1 MYYLNGVYSPRSI
14 LAATL
19 DGACIL
25 AGFAIT
31 WAVGD
36 PPLTLPQ
43 YVLAAGLTVGVTLS
57 VLFFNEAY
65 RPETLGDGQRTLV
78 SILMTMGYG
87 FAAAILCFFL
97 VRVPGGG
104 TPMMASIAA
113 FSFPLLILGRMA
125 LRLSLGTRLLTIN
138 VVVVG
143 ATDLGLRVARMLQ
156 ERRDTGVRMLGFL
169 TDDRALHHHTGDFA
183 GFRVMG
189 RPHELEKVLLEW
201 DVDYIV
207 VASKDRHEHF
217 PADTLM
223 QAKTR
228 GIRVESG
235 LSFLERLSG
244 RVHMRDLRSSYLIFG
259 PGFSCGRVYSMTRR
273 ALDVVGATALL
284 VLASPVL
291 ALTALAIKLDSPG
304 PVLFRQRRLG
314 KGDRPFM
321 MNKLRSMCDNAEGKS
336 GAVFTA
342 DNDDRITRVG
352 YFIRRTRLD
361 ELPQLWNVL
370 VGEMSLVGPRAERP
384 EFAESLHEV
393 YPYYAYRTTVRPG
406 VTGWAQTRYGY
417 VNSVEG
423 YEEKLALDLYYLKY
437 RNLLL
442 DLVILA
448 QTVKT
453 VLHFRG
459 M

>member
-1 MYYLNGVYSPRSI
+1 MYYLNGVYSPRS
-14 LAATL
+14 LCAAL
-19 DGACIL
+19 VDGACVW
-25 AGFAIT
+25 ASFAIC
-31 WAVGD
+31 WAITQPSID
-36 PPLTLPQ
+36 P
-43 YVLAAGLTVGVTLS
+43 LAYAAWALVASIVTVGL
-57 VLFFNEAY
+57 LFFNEAY
-65 RPETLGDGQRTLV
+65 RPESLGDGQRTLI
-78 SILMTMGYG
+78 SILVTMGMGLLGALFVYFVVPVPSG
-87 FAAAILCFFL
+87 VKPILATAAAI
-97 VRVPGGG
+97 
-104 TPMMASIAA
+104 A
-113 FSFPLLILGRMA
+113 FPLLLVARVA
-125 LRLSLGTRLLTIN
+125 LRLCLGSRLLTIQ
-138 VVVVG
+138 VVVIG

-156 ERRDTGVRMLGFL
+156 DRSETGIRMHGFL
-169 TDDRALHHHTGDFA
+169 SDDRALHQHGAQFG
-183 GFRVMG
+183 GFRILG
-189 RPHELEKVLLEW
+189 RPHELEKLLLER
-201 DVDYIV
+201 DIDYVV

-223 QAKTR
+223 LAKTR
-228 GIRVESG
+228 GVQVESG

-259 PGFSCGRVYSMTRR
+259 PGFRCGSVYRLTRR
-273 ALDVVGATALL
+273 ALDVVGASVLLAL
-284 VLASPVL
+284 AAPAL
-291 ALTALAIKLDSPG
+291 ALTALAIKLDSRG
-304 PVLFRQRRLG
+304 PVLYRQRRLG
-314 KGDRPFM
+314 MDDKPFM
-321 MNKLRSMCDNAEGKS
+321 MNKLRSMRQDAESKS

-384 EFAESLHEV
+384 EFAETLREI
-393 YPYYAYRTTVRPG
+393 YPYYGLRTTVRPG

-437 RNLLL
+437 RSLSL

>member
-14 LAATL
+14 LAATI
-19 DGACIL
+19 DGACLL

-31 WAVGD
+31 WAISD
-36 PPLTLPQ
+36 PPLALPQ
-43 YVLAAGLTVGVTLS
+43 YILAAAFTIAVTLG

-97 VRVPGGG
+97 VPVPIGG
-104 TPMMASIAA
+104 TPTMASIAA
-113 FSFPLLILGRMA
+113 ISFPLLIVGRMI

-138 VVVVG
+138 VVVIG

-169 TDDRALHHHTGDFA
+169 TDDRAHLQHSGDFA
-183 GFRVMG
+183 GFRVLG
-189 RPHELEKVLLEW
+189 QPHELEKILLDW
-201 DVDYIV
+201 NVDYLV

-217 PADTLM
+217 PADSLM
-223 QAKTR
+223 LAKTR
-228 GIRVESG
+228 GVRVESG

-259 PGFSCGRVYSMTRR
+259 PGFSCGLGYRVTRR
-273 ALDVVGATALL
+273 ALDVVGATVLL
-284 VLASPVL
+284 ALASPVL
-291 ALTALAIKLDSPG
+291 ALTAIAIKLDSPG
-304 PVLFRQRRLG
+304 EVLFRQRRLG
-314 KGDRPFM
+314 KGDQPFM
-321 MNKLRSMCDNAEGKS
+321 MNKLRSMCENAEAKS
-336 GAVFTA
+336 GAVFTSE
-342 DNDDRITRVG
+342 NDDRITRVG

-370 VGEMSLVGPRAERP
+370 VGDMSLVGPRAERP
-384 EFAESLHEV
+384 EFAENLHEI

>member
-14 LAATL
+14 CAAIV
-19 DGACIL
+19 DGACVV
-25 AGFAIT
+25 AAFAIT
-31 WAVGD
+31 WAVGH
-36 PPLTLPQ
+36 PPFAPAPYL
-43 YVLAAGLTVGVTLS
+43 LAAGLTVLLTLG

-78 SILMTMGYG
+78 SILVTMGMG
-87 FAAAILCFFL
+87 FAAALLCYFA
-97 VRVPGGG
+97 VPLPHGA

-113 FSFPLLILGRMA
+113 IMFPLLVAARMF

-138 VVVVG
+138 VVVIG

-156 ERRDTGVRMLGFL
+156 ERSDTGIRMLGFL
-169 TDDRALHHHTGDFA
+169 TDDRALHQHGGSYA
-183 GFRVMG
+183 GFRVLG
-189 RPHELEKVLLEW
+189 RPHELEKVMLDW
-201 DVDYIV
+201 DIDHIV

-223 QAKTR
+223 LSKTR
-228 GIRVESG
+228 GIHVESG

-259 PGFSCGRVYSMTRR
+259 PGFSCGPTYRVTRR
-273 ALDVVGATALL
+273 ALDVVGASLL
-284 VLASPVL
+284 LLLASPVL

-314 KGDRPFM
+314 KDDKPFM
-321 MNKLRSMCDNAEGKS
+321 MNKLRSMCDHAESKS

-342 DNDDRITRVG
+342 ENDDRITRVG

-370 VGEMSLVGPRAERP
+370 VGDMSLVGPRAERP
-384 EFAESLHEV
+384 EFAETLREI
-393 YPYYAYRTTVRPG
+393 YPYYALRTTVRPG

-437 RNLLL
+437 RSLFI

>member
-14 LAATL
+14 CAAIL
-19 DGACIL
+19 DGACVV
-25 AGFAIT
+25 AAFAVT
-31 WAVGD
+31 WAMGH
-36 PPLTLPQ
+36 PPFALAH
-43 YVLAAGLTVGVTLS
+43 YVAVCAAAVAMTVG

-78 SILMTMGYG
+78 SVLVTMGMG
-87 FAAAILCFFL
+87 LAAAIACYFF
-97 VRVPGGG
+97 VPFPDG
-104 TPMMASIAA
+104 TTPTLASIAGIA
-113 FSFPLLILGRMA
+113 FPLLIVSRMA
-125 LRLSLGTRLLTIN
+125 LRLSLGTRWLTIN
-138 VVVVG
+138 IVVVG

-156 ERRDTGVRMLGFL
+156 DRHETGIRMLGFL
-169 TDDRALHHHTGDFA
+169 SDDGALHQYGASFG
-183 GFRVMG
+183 GFRVLG
-189 RPHELEKVLLEW
+189 RPHELEKILLTY
-201 DVDYIV
+201 DVDHIV

-223 QAKTR
+223 IAKTR
-228 GIRVESG
+228 GVHIESG

-259 PGFSCGRVYSMTRR
+259 PGFACGQVYQLTRR
-273 ALDVVGATALL
+273 MLDVVGAL
-284 VLASPVL
+284 VLLSLSAPVL
-291 ALTALAIKLDSPG
+291 ALVAVAIKLDSRG
-304 PVLFRQRRLG
+304 PVLYRQQRLG
-314 KGDRPFM
+314 KDDRPFM
-321 MNKLRSMCDNAEGKS
+321 MNKLRSMCENAESAS

-370 VGEMSLVGPRAERP
+370 VGDMSLVGPRAERP
-384 EFAESLHEV
+384 EFAEGLREI
-393 YPYYAYRTTVRPG
+393 YPYYALRTTVRPG

-437 RNLLL
+437 RSLFL